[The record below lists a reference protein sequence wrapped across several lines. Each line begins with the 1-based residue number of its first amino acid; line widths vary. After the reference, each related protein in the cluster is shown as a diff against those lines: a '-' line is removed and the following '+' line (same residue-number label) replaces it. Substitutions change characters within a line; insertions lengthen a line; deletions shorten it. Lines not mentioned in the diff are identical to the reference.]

1 MAEVKLPQVPDYPGN
16 SDSDKEN
23 TRQVEKVVKGAVV
36 VRKKGVLGRIRDIL
50 IADDIDN
57 VKEYAISEVIIP
69 GLKNLIVDSV
79 SMLVLGSTFS
89 RKGGRDDREKVSYKT
104 MYKSDRRGSR
114 REREERDRDQNDTPN
129 WDEVYYET
137 LSDADD
143 VLSGMYDLLKEYDE
157 VTVKDLYDLS
167 GYKSS
172 IFDDNYGWT
181 SLRGVEIK
189 RNRHGYYLNLP
200 KPYSID

>member
-23 TRQVEKVVKGAVV
+23 AHQVEKVVKGAVV

-104 MYKSDRRGSR
+104 MYKSDRRGAR
-114 REREERDRDQNDTPN
+114 RERERDRDQDDTPN